1 MVSNTHSTWGVI
13 LSQTC
18 NTSSVSKWNAPATT
32 IITWI
37 YSWHRRRLLITHLS
51 HMGWTHHHLYR
62 LLYIDQVIRLT
73 NPNGYRPPRGR
84 TPASTS
90 ITPHHRGITHLALRY
105 HAAWHFHHRQLTS
118 PLHAQC
124 YTVPRSRRKTC
135 VTVPQKHLHWVSKR
149 QATTSRSSAEAKIIT
164 SDECLKWLQHT
175 SHILKDLH

>member
-1 MVSNTHSTWGVI
+1 
-13 LSQTC
+13 
-18 NTSSVSKWNAPATT
+18 
-32 IITWI
+32 
-37 YSWHRRRLLITHLS
+37 
-51 HMGWTHHHLYR
+51 MGWTHHHLHHV
-62 LLYIDQVIRLT
+62 LYIDQVIRLS

-149 QATTSRSSAEAKIIT
+149 QAATARSSAEVEIIT

-175 SHILKDLH
+175 SHILEDLHVKDIYFSKHLPIYNDNNACVVWSKGKTTKGLRHI